1 MSAPKFAEDE
11 NCNFK
16 FCHKFELDIDDEKC
30 PFGPLKRN
38 TIYTFSGSTC
48 LCMSQLEKRHA

>member
-48 LCMSQLEKRHA
+48 LCKSTKVN